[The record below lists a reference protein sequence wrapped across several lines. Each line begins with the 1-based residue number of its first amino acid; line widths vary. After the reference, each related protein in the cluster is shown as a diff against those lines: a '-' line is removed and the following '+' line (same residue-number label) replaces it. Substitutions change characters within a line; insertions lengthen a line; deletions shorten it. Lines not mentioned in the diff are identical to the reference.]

1 MLAWYG
7 RWLGVNWVWAVMLTI
22 YHSVFSVAVPIV
34 LVELFHPDVRDKPWL
49 KRGSLALIL
58 LAFLSI
64 SSLFFLFFKYE
75 TTPIHLLSAL
85 LAALLLVTASRKV
98 SAYRGCLS
106 GSGRPS
112 SALKLAL
119 IGSSWSAFLLM
130 GPHVA
135 GSLGVP
141 AALCVSSLI
150 IVSPVYLN
158 WVLSRKWSSPLKI
171 FDLATSPLWTLV
183 FFAFIAEIDVNRLDN
198 PAGMSLVGVAAVISI
213 VLARRKLK
221 NVYWEGNDKLGILR
235 PNGFKEHSP
244 TSMVSS
250 QPSWRE
256 GASISTAGIV

>member
-1 MLAWYG
+1 
-7 RWLGVNWVWAVMLTI
+7 MLTI

-34 LVELFHPDVRDKPWL
+34 LVELFHPDVRDKTWL

-58 LAFLSI
+58 LAFLSV

-112 SALKLAL
+112 STLKLAL
-119 IGSSWSAFLLM
+119 IGSSWSAFLLT
-130 GPHVA
+130 GPHVDR
-135 GSLGVP
+135 SLGVP

-150 IVSPVYLN
+150 I
-158 WVLSRKWSSPLKI
+158 SRKWSSPLKI

-244 TSMVSS
+244 TSMISS